1 MATNDDK
8 QPTSTKVSN
17 EHKQATP
24 NVADLVALN
33 EKLMARL
40 EKMEHEAAVVKST
53 IDQSVYNAANA
64 RINPDQR
71 PLVRLRQYDDKIITS
86 WDKMPKN
93 DVRIINGQLVE
104 NQEVVLH
111 YLDGTTETVSYK
123 AYADGVTLT
132 PQYPVNGRRE
142 KGNEVFITVELPDR
156 EIEVELTFLN

>member
-1 MATNDDK
+1 MDSKEEKKPASMKAN
-8 QPTSTKVSN
+8 N
-17 EHKQATP
+17 EQKQAKT
-24 NVADLVALN
+24 DM
-33 EKLMARL
+33 EKLLARL
-40 EKMEHEAAVVKST
+40 DKMERENAVLKST

-64 RINPDQR
+64 RLNPDQR

-111 YLDGTTETVSYK
+111 YLDGTTESVSYK

-142 KGNEVFITVELPDR
+142 KDGKIFISIELPDG